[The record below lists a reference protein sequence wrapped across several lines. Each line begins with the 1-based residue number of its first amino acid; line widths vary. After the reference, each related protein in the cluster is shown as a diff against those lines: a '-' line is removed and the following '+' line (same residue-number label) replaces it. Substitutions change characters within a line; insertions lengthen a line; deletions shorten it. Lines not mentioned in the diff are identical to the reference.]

1 MNPPVCEREDE
12 TSAAALSGILDPEI
26 RRHAENCPACSD
38 ILLVSDLFQQTTPLA
53 EHELSAVPHP
63 DLIWREARSR
73 ARHEALRIAVRPI
86 RLMKIVALIAFGCSP
101 WLRLMIPIVRSLFI
115 SGSRTLDSAL
125 ALLSKIS
132 LSTSTELTILLGLS
146 GTILL
151 LGLST
156 WYMLREE

>member
-1 MNPPVCEREDE
+1 MNPPICEREDE

-26 RRHAENCPACSD
+26 AEHAHNCATCSD
-38 ILLVSDLFQQTTPLA
+38 ILLVSDLFHQTTPPA

-63 DLIWREARSR
+63 DLIWREAQSR
-73 ARHEALRIAVRPI
+73 ARHEVLRLALRPI
-86 RLMKIVALIAFGCSP
+86 RLMKIIALIAFACSP
-101 WLRLMIPIVRSLFI
+101 WLRLMIPLGRDLFL

-125 ALLSKIS
+125 GLLSKTS
-132 LSTSTELTILLGLS
+132 LSPSTEVTILVGLS